1 MKWDIEGVVINKK
14 LFPCGAS
21 QEVVK
26 SAESSGVNQTIQFT
40 TNLRKPFHSVNY
52 TIVPAQEGTGDP
64 SPSNPRA
71 IIGYT
76 KVNMILSAPGISKR
90 NIVTF
95 PTTLYGGEG
104 DESGNFTNKYGIVDL
119 GSLSWT
125 YYTGE
130 TEPYFRVLNFV
141 ADYNPKLPP
150 NSSTAA
156 NLLCSIFKAG
166 KSGSTGTSGSLQNH
180 NYEISLNPAGRL
192 FIIDS
197 DYTDA
202 TDLIRDLSGVYLVYE
217 LATPETVTV
226 DPITFET
233 FTATQTARFEEKLP
247 FTIEYLVSESEP
259 ANYAQ
264 QFLPLFYNKE
274 RRSL

>member
-1 MKWDIEGVVINKK
+1 MITNETIRKVVINKA
-14 LFPCGAS
+14 LFPGGGS

-40 TNLRKPFHSVNY
+40 TNLRKPFQSVNY

-76 KVNMILSAPGISKR
+76 KVNMLLSAPGISKR

-95 PTTLYGGEG
+95 PGTLYGGVG
-104 DESGNFTNKYGIVDL
+104 DESGSFTNKYGIVDL
-119 GSLSWT
+119 GSLTWT
-125 YYTGE
+125 YRTDVIGV
-130 TEPYFRVLNFV
+130 PCFL
-141 ADYNPKLPP
+141 
-150 NSSTAA
+150 SS
-156 NLLCSIFKAG
+156 NISDI
-166 KSGSTGTSGSLQNH
+166 KSGSIPIVCSCLEIKTPNRTAIDG
-180 NYEISLNPAGRL
+180 NYQVAIGNNTNAQYLVIRYDE
-192 FIIDS
+192 
-197 DYTDA
+197 YTDGA
-202 TDLIRDLSGVYLVYE
+202 AVQEALTGQKLLYE
-217 LATPETVTV
+217 LATPTTLTV

-233 FTATQTARFEEKLP
+233 FTSTQTARFEEKFP

-264 QFLPLFYNKE
+264 QFLPIFYPNGSNQE
-274 RRSL
+274 RRFIT